1 MIRRPPIST
10 RTDTLLPYTTL
21 FRSSVQLSDT
31 SGLRFSLPDTMKGTT
46 TPPFSGVKPSGRPSA
61 AQLAAR
67 LGLSPR
73 LVSAHGSS
81 TLVVWPSLGRKASQM
96 LGARMARLIV
106 ARRRRASVG
115 SQKIGRAA
123 WREKGCEYG

>member
-1 MIRRPPIST
+1 
-10 RTDTLLPYTTL
+10 
-21 FRSSVQLSDT
+21 
-31 SGLRFSLPDTMKGTT
+31 MKGTP

-81 TLVVWPSLGRKASQM
+81 TLVVWPSLGRKASKM

-106 ARRRRASVG
+106 ARRSEEHTSELQSLMRISYDDFCLKKK
-115 SQKIGRAA
+115 QIQINQNN
-123 WREKGCEYG
+123 EE

>member
-21 FRSSVQLSDT
+21 FRSSVQLADT
-31 SGLRFSLPDTMKGTT
+31 SGLRFSLPDTMKGTP

-81 TLVVWPSLGRKASQM
+81 TLVVWPSLGRKASKM
-96 LGARMARLIV
+96 LGARIARLIV
-106 ARRRRASVG
+106 ARRRRPSVG
-115 SQKIGRAA
+115 SQIAPA
-123 WREKGCEYG
+123 FHEVACPA